1 MKNNG
6 QKFNT
11 SKKIQSYVNNNIEEL
26 YKNRDR
32 TIDYVQLKRGAINES
47 KDLDLID
54 PALLTG
60 RQKNLLAKD
69 K

>member
-1 MKNNG
+1 M
-6 QKFNT
+6 
-11 SKKIQSYVNNNIEEL
+11 NNNIDEL

-32 TIDYVQLKRGAINES
+32 TIDYVQLKRGAIYES

-60 RQKNLLAKD
+60 RQKNLLKKD
-69 K
+69 KEKYAEWLME